1 MSKRNLA
8 DKVKLTSVDDLFGLT
23 DEETKG
29 QIIPNLDGQIVEVP
43 LVELHTFRN
52 HPFRVLDDEK
62 MDETVESIK
71 EYGVLAPGIARE
83 RVEGGYEIISGHR
96 RRRASELAG
105 LETMPMLIKN
115 VSDDEAIEI
124 MVDSNIQREDILP
137 SEKAKAYSM
146 KYEAL
151 KHRGKAGGRTTDKMG
166 ETTGENGKTV
176 QRFIQMA
183 RLSDDLL
190 HMVDEKRIGLGQGVD
205 LSFLDEQAQNWVFEI
220 LTKTKC
226 SISGI
231 QSSVIKS
238 RFKDGKLTADQVWE
252 ILNQKKPEQRKIVF
266 NSNRLDS
273 YFTPNYTTKEIEEL
287 IIKLLDDWKEKE
299 GGED

>member
-1 MSKRNLA
+1 MSKMNLA
-8 DKVKLTSVDDLFGLT
+8 EKVKLTTVDDLFGLSKDEAT
-23 DEETKG
+23 D
-29 QIIPNLDGQIVEVP
+29 QIATSLDGQIVDVP
-43 LVELHTFRN
+43 LKELHTFRN

-62 MDETVESIK
+62 MEETIESIK
-71 EYGVLAPGIARE
+71 EFGVLAPGIARE
-83 RVEGGYEIISGHR
+83 RLGGGYEILSGHR
-96 RRRASELAG
+96 RRRACELAG
-105 LETMPMLIKN
+105 LETIPMLIKN

-137 SEKAKAYSM
+137 SEKAKAYAM
-146 KYEAL
+146 KYEAM
-151 KHRGKAGGRTTDKMG
+151 KHKGKAGGRTTDQMG

-183 RLSDDLL
+183 RLSDELL
-190 HMVDEKRIGLGQGVD
+190 QMVDEKRIGLGQGVD
-205 LSFLDEQAQNWVFEI
+205 LSFLDEKAQSWVYEI
-220 LTKTKC
+220 LTETKC
-226 SISGI
+226 NISGI

-238 RFKDGKLTADQVWE
+238 RFKEGKLTADQVWE
-252 ILNQKKPEQRKIVF
+252 ILNQKKLEQRKVII

-287 IIKLLDDWKEKE
+287 IIKLLDEWKEKE